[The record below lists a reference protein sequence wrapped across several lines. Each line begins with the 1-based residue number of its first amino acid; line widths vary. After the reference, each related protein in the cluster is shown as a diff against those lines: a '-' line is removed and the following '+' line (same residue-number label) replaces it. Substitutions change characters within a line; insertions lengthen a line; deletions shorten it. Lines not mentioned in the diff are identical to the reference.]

1 MMMQPKVVPIEA
13 TSINT
18 EATLYTPTSGKR
30 WRIVGGQ
37 VACSVAGVAT
47 LKDNTAGTTVLVV
60 GCDVAHKMVPLSE
73 LLSRGGKGQGIFSAA
88 ANNVLTGQGINGNFY
103 GYLLVHEE

>member
-1 MMMQPKVVPIEA
+1 MQMEPKVVAIPA
-13 TSINT
+13 TSINS

-30 WRIVGGQ
+30 FRIVGGQ

-47 LKDNTAGTTVLVV
+47 LKDNPAGTTILVV
-60 GCDVAHKMVPLSE
+60 GCDVAHKMVTLSD
-73 LLSRGGKGQGIFSAA
+73 LLSKSGKGAGILSAA
-88 ANNVLTGQGINGNFY
+88 ADNVLTGQGINGNFY